1 MPVPGYVE
9 VAQVVVEILV
19 PTVNVIPPPPPP
31 PLSNLYRP
39 NPWVQGQFRKIR
51 HMGVNKGD

>member
-19 PTVNVIPPPPPP
+19 PTVNVIPPPPTQ
-31 PLSNLYRP
+31 LNLYRP

-51 HMGVNKGD
+51 HMGVKTGD